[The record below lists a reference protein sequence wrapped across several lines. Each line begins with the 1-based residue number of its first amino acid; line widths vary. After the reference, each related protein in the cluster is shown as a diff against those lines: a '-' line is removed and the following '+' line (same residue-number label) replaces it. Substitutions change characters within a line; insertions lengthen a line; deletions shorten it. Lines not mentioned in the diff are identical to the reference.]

1 MLLEDRLSFFWAE
14 VLIIFEV
21 TDYFRDLE
29 SQFSLICE
37 STHPQGHFF
46 LTDELVGCIDI
57 VIGLDNQ
64 FCISKKWKEG
74 LVFLLI

>member
-1 MLLEDRLSFFWAE
+1 MLKDRLGFFWAE
-14 VLIIFEV
+14 VLIV
-21 TDYFRDLE
+21 LKMANCFRDFE
-29 SQFSLICE
+29 SQLSLICE

-46 LTDELVGCIDI
+46 LTDELVGGIDI

-74 LVFLLI
+74 LVFLLV

>member
-1 MLLEDRLSFFWAE
+1 MLKDRLGFFWVE
-14 VLIIFEV
+14 VLIVLEMANI
-21 TDYFRDLE
+21 FRDFE